1 MLAMFGDVL
10 LSYFKNLQSS
20 IVLLLSIS
28 SNIAHMSGAGDDQ
41 RGADAAGADR
51 DREQS
56 AAVRQRR
63 GPAVPRAVR
72 RARRQDRVPVLQVD
86 THTHTADYCCI
97 LLNQNQVRSTT
108 VIKRPAHCM
117 TECWLIL
124 LLCK

>member
-20 IVLLLSIS
+20 FVLLFRIR

-41 RGADAAGADR
+41 RGTDAAGADR

-86 THTHTADYCCI
+86 THTHT
-97 LLNQNQVRSTT
+97 
-108 VIKRPAHCM
+108 HCG
-117 TECWLIL
+117 L
-124 LLCK
+124 LLYIVKPEPSKVNNCYKASGTLYD

>member
-20 IVLLLSIS
+20 IVLLFRIR

-51 DREQS
+51 YREQS

-86 THTHTADYCCI
+86 THTNTHCGV
-97 LLNQNQVRSTT
+97 LLYIVKPEPSKVNNCYKASGT
-108 VIKRPAHCM
+108 
-117 TECWLIL
+117 LYD
-124 LLCK
+124 